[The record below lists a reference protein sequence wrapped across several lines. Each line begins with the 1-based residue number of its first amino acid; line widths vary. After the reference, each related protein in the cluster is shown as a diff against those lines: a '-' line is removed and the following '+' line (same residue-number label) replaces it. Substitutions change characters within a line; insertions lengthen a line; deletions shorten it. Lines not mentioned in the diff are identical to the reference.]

1 MAEHHVTSEEEGGE
15 IRLKMLEVTLGT
27 LDLRESEIYP
37 SRQQRRK
44 RRRKK
49 EEKKIQN
56 HSGMMYIILIDP
68 AKVLFLKFCIPA

>member
-1 MAEHHVTSEEEGGE
+1 
-15 IRLKMLEVTLGT
+15 MLEVTLGT

-37 SRQQRRK
+37 SRQQRRR

-56 HSGMMYIILIDP
+56 HGSMMYIILIDP
-68 AKVLFLKFCIPA
+68 AKVLFLKFYIPV